1 MAIRVGVP
9 FLAAAALLAATS
21 IAASYL
27 QREKPRKPGRPLAA
41 FPATLGNWKL
51 DRTDVVPARVVER
64 LRCTDFL
71 ARSYSSRN
79 REASLFIAYYAE
91 QRAGAG
97 THSPKSCLPG
107 AGWEIWNYATE
118 RVDVSGLAETINRY
132 SIQNQQERA
141 VVFYWYQNARRI
153 VASEYQEKAYLLF
166 DGLTKRDR
174 AGSLVRVIVP
184 DRPDADADGAAFA
197 QQVIPEMQRILE
209 P

>member
-1 MAIRVGVP
+1 MRVGIH

-21 IAASYL
+21 TAASYL
-27 QREKPRKPGRPLAA
+27 QREKPTKPGKPLAA
-41 FPATLGNWKL
+41 FPATLGSWNL
-51 DRTDVVPARVVER
+51 DRTDVIPARVVER

-71 ARSYSSRN
+71 ARSYSSRS

-118 RVDVSGLAETINRY
+118 RVDVKGRSETINKY
-132 SIQNQQERA
+132 SIQKQRERA
-141 VVFYWYQNARRI
+141 LVLYWYQNANRI
-153 VASEYQEKAYLLF
+153 VSSEYQEKAYLLF

-184 DRPDADADGAAFA
+184 DRPDAEADGVAFA
-197 QQVIPEMQRILE
+197 QQVIPEMHKVFA

>member
-1 MAIRVGVP
+1 MRPSVH
-9 FLAAAALLAATS
+9 FLAAVALLAGTLM
-21 IAASYL
+21 AASYL
-27 QREKPRKPGRPLAA
+27 QRQKPTKPGRPLAA
-41 FPATLGNWKL
+41 FPTTLGEWKL
-51 DRTDVVPARVVER
+51 DRTDVVPPRVVER
-64 LRCTDFL
+64 LLCTDFL
-71 ARSYSSRN
+71 ARSYSSRS

-118 RVDVSGLAETINRY
+118 RVAVNGLPETINKY
-132 SIQNQQERA
+132 SIQKQRERA
-141 VVFYWYQNARRI
+141 LVFYWYQNANRV
-153 VASEYQEKAYLLF
+153 VASEYREKAYLLF

-184 DRPDADADGAAFA
+184 DRPDAEADGIAFA
-197 QQVIPEMQRILE
+197 QQVIPEMHKVFA

>member
-1 MAIRVGVP
+1 MRMGVH

-21 IAASYL
+21 LASSYL
-27 QREKPRKPGRPLAA
+27 QREKPAKPGRPLAA
-41 FPATLGNWKL
+41 FPATLGEWNL
-51 DRTDVVPARVVER
+51 YRTDVIPARVVER

-118 RVDVSGLAETINRY
+118 RVDVNGLPETINRY
-132 SIQNQQERA
+132 SIQKQQERA
-141 VVFYWYQNARRI
+141 LVFYWYQNANRI
-153 VASEYQEKAYLLF
+153 VASEYQEKAHLLF

-184 DRPDADADGAAFA
+184 DRPDAQANGVAFA
-197 QQVIPEMQRILE
+197 QQVIPEMQRILA

>member
-1 MAIRVGVP
+1 MAMRVGVH

-21 IAASYL
+21 MAASYL

-41 FPATLGNWKL
+41 FPATLGSWNL

-118 RVDVSGLAETINRY
+118 RVDVNGLAETINRY

-141 VVFYWYQNARRI
+141 AGVLLVPKRETYRLQRVPGKGLSAFRRADETGPGR
-153 VASEYQEKAYLLF
+153 VAGA
-166 DGLTKRDR
+166 GDR
-174 AGSLVRVIVP
+174 AG
-184 DRPDADADGAAFA
+184 
-197 QQVIPEMQRILE
+197 QT
-209 P
+209 